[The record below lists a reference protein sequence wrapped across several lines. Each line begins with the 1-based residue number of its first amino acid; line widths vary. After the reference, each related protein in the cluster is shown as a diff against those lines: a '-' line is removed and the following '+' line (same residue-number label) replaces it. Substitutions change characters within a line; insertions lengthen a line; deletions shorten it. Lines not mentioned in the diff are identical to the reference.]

1 MRRSLPEAE
10 IQHHSQDQR
19 QSSPEAT
26 CRSIL
31 GEIPSLK
38 NREKEANTSL
48 IEKIV
53 AAKCK
58 IVLTLRSY
66 CRNILC

>member
-1 MRRSLPEAE
+1 MRRSLPDAA
-10 IQHHSQDQR
+10 IRHQSQDQR
-19 QSSPEAT
+19 QSSPEAI
-26 CRSIL
+26 CSSIL
-31 GEIPSLK
+31 GEIGSLK
-38 NREKEANTSL
+38 NHETEAKTFP

-53 AAKCK
+53 GAKCK